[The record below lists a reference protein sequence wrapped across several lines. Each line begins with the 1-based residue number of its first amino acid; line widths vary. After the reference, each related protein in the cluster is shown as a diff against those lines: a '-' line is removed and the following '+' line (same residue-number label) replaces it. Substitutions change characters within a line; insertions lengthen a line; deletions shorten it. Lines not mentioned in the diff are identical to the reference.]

1 MTSQPYRSCEITLE
15 FADSDYLFR
24 LPLKRIAELEEKC
37 GAPVGAIWKRVCLTG
52 DYHATDLIETVR
64 LGLIGGG
71 LDPQEARKLIERYCD
86 EWPLMEWHR
95 HAIAILGA
103 CVEGYETS
111 GETGG
116 ADPDGQESSGAKK
129 QPAAGEADSSTSP
142 PATRSA
148 SKKASRPKTS
158 PT

>member
-1 MTSQPYRSCEITLE
+1 MSKGPYRSCEVTLQ
-15 FADSDYLFR
+15 FADADYLFR

-52 DYHATDLIETVR
+52 DYHAVDLIETVR

-86 EWPLMEWHR
+86 TWPLSEWHV

-103 CVEGYETS
+103 CVEGYEMAGTDPAS
-111 GETGG
+111 EDET
-116 ADPDGQESSGAKK
+116 AKK
-129 QPAAGEADSSTSP
+129 QTAGQETDSSTSP

-148 SKKASRPKTS
+148 SKKGSRRKSST
-158 PT
+158 T